1 MCEDYWTPLAFKR
14 SHEVKALCDV
24 YYDQCLQDGYVTYC
38 RYVVSNTI
46 FFNLFEVD
54 GRLTLLLLSNMG
66 EYLLT
71 FGDMLIDWPS
81 LSSDVH
87 AHQILTPSLIIESP

>member
-1 MCEDYWTPLAFKR
+1 
-14 SHEVKALCDV
+14 
-24 YYDQCLQDGYVTYC
+24 
-38 RYVVSNTI
+38 
-46 FFNLFEVD
+46 
-54 GRLTLLLLSNMG
+54 MG

-87 AHQILTPSLIIESP
+87 AHQILTPSLIKSLWHKYARLLLIMNLV